1 MDAAT
6 FRSDF
11 PEFTD
16 SSRFPDA
23 QVNFWLGLG
32 EKQLPES
39 RWADLRD
46 QGLELFVAHNLV
58 LAAQAEK
65 AKASGGLPGA
75 SSGVTSSKSV
85 DKVSVSYD
93 TGASLIDGAG
103 HWNLT
108 TYGTRFLWLARMIG
122 VSAVSANGTD
132 LRL

>member
-16 SSRFPDA
+16 SNRFPDA

-32 EKQLPES
+32 EKLLPEN
-39 RWADLRD
+39 RWADLRG

-58 LAAQAEK
+58 LAAQAGK
-65 AKASGGLPGA
+65 ATASGGLPGA

-108 TYGTRFLWLARMIG
+108 NYGTRLLWVARMIG
-122 VSAVSANGTD
+122 AGGVQ
-132 LRL
+132 L